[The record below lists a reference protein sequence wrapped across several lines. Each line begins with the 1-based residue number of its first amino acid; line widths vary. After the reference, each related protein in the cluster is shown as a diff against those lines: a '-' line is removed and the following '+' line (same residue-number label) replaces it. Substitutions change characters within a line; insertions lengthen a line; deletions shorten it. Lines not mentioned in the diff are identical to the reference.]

1 MNIDYIIPQ
10 NTAAAHG
17 EELLGG
23 KAKNM
28 AWLTRNGFPV
38 PEWFVVTTAA
48 FEEQLH
54 HDGLSGWIRAELA
67 PLSPGSD
74 RVGAVSQAI
83 RERIGAMALARPIAD
98 ELKKSLAAAGGEN
111 VYFAVR
117 SSAVGE
123 DAAAAS
129 FAGQMDSFLFQ
140 KGCDAVAKSVIA
152 CFASAFTERSIR
164 YRMHHGM
171 DPADAKIAVIVQR
184 MINSRVSGVFFT
196 AHPVNGSRKHGL
208 ISACYGLGEG
218 VVSGNCTAD
227 EYTVALYEGEVVPVI
242 NDKDTQILFDAD
254 RGAGTKEVP
263 VPDAQRA
270 ASCLTDTEVR
280 EIAETGRTIAERCR
294 FPQDIEWGYE
304 DATLYI
310 LQTRPITSLPAP
322 AKPDGATIV
331 WDNSNI
337 QESYCGVTTPLTFS
351 FANRGYS
358 VVYEETAR
366 LLGVSEK
373 RLAEMKPVFQNML
386 GLVKGRVYYNINNWY
401 RGLLLLPSFKT
412 NKSDLERMMGLQD
425 PVDFVEDKRT
435 TLKEKLVQLPPLF
448 KTLFKLLAGF
458 RKMDILVAEF
468 RAAVWSEYNSV
479 DRSRL
484 HTAGIAEHIA
494 IADRLKDRVMYNW
507 QTPIINDFYV
517 MMMNG
522 RVHRWLEKAGVANP
536 VVLQNNLMAGEE
548 GIESTE
554 PTKFIL
560 RLCDYIRTR
569 PGLSELLRDGDN
581 RILMSV
587 IQTADPRAYELCAE
601 YIELYGD
608 RCIGE
613 LKLESVSLRQD
624 PSFLFAIIKNYL
636 AREDLTIETLAKSE
650 REFRSSA
657 EEEAFG
663 MIRKNLGRMKVRK
676 FKKDLTKLRQAVK
689 NRENMRLMRTRMFG
703 LMRDVYLEIG
713 NQFAFYG
720 VLDAPRDVFYLTVEE
735 IEAYVDGRSVQAKF
749 KPLVETRKEEFAAY
763 EKEDLPHHFST
774 CGPVYHHNRYEYK
787 SSTEVQEDAEELNGI
802 GCYPGRVEEKVKLI
816 FSPQDELNLNGQIL
830 CTVRTDPGWAPLFP
844 TAGGI
849 LVERGSTLSHS
860 AVVARELGIPAI
872 VNIPGLTKILTDG
885 ERVRMDG
892 ATGVV
897 RRLEAG
903 AVKKTVA

>member
-1 MNIDYIIPQ
+1 MNAEYILSQ
-10 NTAAAHG
+10 RDASARG
-17 EELLGG
+17 EGLLGG
-23 KAKNM
+23 KARNM

-48 FEEQLH
+48 FDEQLRG
-54 HDGLSGWIRAELA
+54 DNLAGWIRDELSGVSSDTDRAGSISRKIQERIAAMPLA
-67 PLSPGSD
+67 P
-74 RVGAVSQAI
+74 
-83 RERIGAMALARPIAD
+83 ALAAD
-98 ELKKSLAAAGGEN
+98 VHKALGAIEGGEN
-111 VYFAVR
+111 AFFAVR

-140 KGCDAVAKSVIA
+140 KGFDAVSKSIVD
-152 CFASAFTERSIR
+152 CFASAFTERSVR

-184 MINSRVSGVFFT
+184 MIDSRVSGVFFT

-227 EYTVALYEGEVVPVI
+227 EYTVSLYDGDITRVI

-263 VPDAQRA
+263 VPESLRVT
-270 ASCLTDTEVR
+270 SCLSDMEVR
-280 EIAETGRTIAERCR
+280 EIIEGGKRIAELCC
-294 FPQDIEWGYE
+294 FPQDIEWGY
-304 DATLYI
+304 AGKTLYI

-322 AKPDGATIV
+322 AEPAGATIV

-386 GLVKGRVYYNINNWY
+386 GLVKGRIYYNINNWY

-412 NKSDLERMMGLQD
+412 NKADLERMMGLQD

-435 TLKEKLVQLPPLF
+435 TMKEKLAQIPSLF

-458 RKMDILVAEF
+458 RNMDRLVAEF
-468 RAAVWSEYNSV
+468 RTAVWTEYGSV
-479 DRSRL
+479 DRRRL
-484 HTAGIAEHIA
+484 HTLGIAEHIA

-522 RVHRWLEKAGVANP
+522 RVHRWLEKAGVVNP

-569 PGLSELLRDGDN
+569 AGLAELIRENDN
-581 RILMSV
+581 RVLLDLL
-587 IQTADPRAYELCAE
+587 QTADLRAHELCAE
-601 YIELYGD
+601 YIEQYGD

-613 LKLESVSLRQD
+613 LKLESISLRQD
-624 PSFLFAIIKNYL
+624 PSFLFAIIKNYI
-636 AREDLTIETLAKSE
+636 AREDLSIETLARSE
-650 REFRSSA
+650 RQFRDSA
-657 EEEAFG
+657 EAEAFG
-663 MIRKNLGRMKVRK
+663 AIRKNLGRLKVRK
-676 FKKDLTKLRQAVK
+676 FKKDLTKLRQSVK

-713 NQFAFYG
+713 NQLAFYG
-720 VLDAPRDVFYLTVEE
+720 VLDEARDIFYLTVEE

-749 KPLVETRKEEFAAY
+749 RPLVATRKEEFASY
-763 EKEDLPHHFST
+763 EKEELPHHFT
-774 CGPVYHHNRYEYK
+774 TRGPVYHHNRYEYRAGH
-787 SSTEVQEDAEELNGI
+787 EVRVDAEELKGI

-816 FSPQDELNLNGQIL
+816 FSPRDELNLDGQIL

-860 AVVARELGIPAI
+860 AVVARELGHTGHREHTGTHEDTDRRRARPHGRRNRRHPA
-872 VNIPGLTKILTDG
+872 P
-885 ERVRMDG
+885 
-892 ATGVV
+892 
-897 RRLEAG
+897 
-903 AVKKTVA
+903 